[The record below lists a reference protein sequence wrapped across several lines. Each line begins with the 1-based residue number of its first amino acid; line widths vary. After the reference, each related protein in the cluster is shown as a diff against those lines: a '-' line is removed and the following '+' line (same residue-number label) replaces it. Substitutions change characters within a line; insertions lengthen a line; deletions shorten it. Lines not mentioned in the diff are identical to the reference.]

1 MPLQLL
7 DWRSP
12 KGREKA
18 ELEFG
23 DDMGQGR
30 QQNQRLGSHWG
41 RKGADLGCGAHMGQG
56 GGGST
61 GTGLTSWGSC
71 QLPLCRRRRRRRR
84 RKEEEK
90 RDTKY
95 TASGGRERENSS
107 PFPSPTGKTGGN
119 APAPKH
125 FWVNSWRE
133 RERARAEAGTASQP
147 CPAESRPSGDKV
159 RSRAAR
165 GCPRRG
171 PSRDA
176 AAPRPPLCAVPS
188 GDLSVSRPSPPPS
201 SALPAAPRC
210 RAVPPQASRP
220 PRRSSGSSRITWKTP
235 SNLSRAGSRTQV

>member
-7 DWRSP
+7 NWRSP

-84 RKEEEK
+84 RKEAAI
-90 RDTKY
+90 
-95 TASGGRERENSS
+95 TAVRERFGEHRI
-107 PFPSPTGKTGGN
+107 
-119 APAPKH
+119 APG
-125 FWVNSWRE
+125 R
-133 RERARAEAGTASQP
+133 
-147 CPAESRPSGDKV
+147 PAESPAGGRH
-159 RSRAAR
+159 
-165 GCPRRG
+165 G
-171 PSRDA
+171 P
-176 AAPRPPLCAVPS
+176 
-188 GDLSVSRPSPPPS
+188 G
-201 SALPAAPRC
+201 
-210 RAVPPQASRP
+210 
-220 PRRSSGSSRITWKTP
+220 
-235 SNLSRAGSRTQV
+235 